1 MLDTGLWQ
9 ARCAVLALLA
19 NYLHQ
24 SPAMQLKSVRDWD
37 MVSALFELLWE
48 EKARRIA
55 LRLVGPSMFF
65 LAFANLLRC
74 DAASPTLK
82 LFDAFRL
89 LACLLCLRPQIACG
103 LSLAGLNVA
112 INTVTCLCNLMQ
124 QFLKAQA

>member
-1 MLDTGLWQ
+1 MAAQSAAEPSTGLWQ

-55 LRLVGPSMFF
+55 LRLV
-65 LAFANLLRC
+65 RY
-74 DAASPTLK
+74 
-82 LFDAFRL
+82 
-89 LACLLCLRPQIACG
+89 PQYP
-103 LSLAGLNVA
+103 
-112 INTVTCLCNLMQ
+112 LCNGISDASGSQSLRTVC
-124 QFLKAQA
+124 